1 MTIKLDDYHA
11 QLDALDPRVRG
22 TLEASFAEAA
32 RVMSPQGLH
41 NWLEGAKGL
50 SQLGRGNE
58 LVITYIQSMP
68 AVVKQ
73 VGEDVLKDCIVGA
86 MKLAS
91 MVSGEVI
98 QLMFDTLPTAAHRLG
113 DAELLRGYL
122 GLIHQLSAKVPRG
135 LRPMLSHLD
144 ELFGKLTLGG
154 LRRWALWGAQA
165 HLRDFPAQI
174 AYFDLKSADSQ
185 AMLQKE
191 RRGTLFI
198 DNQRKLNFYLRAFW
212 GRDFFMRPT
221 SGDYETREGY
231 RPFIESRVIHLPDA
245 FDDFAAQGSAN
256 AAGGP
261 SRLPASQD
269 TRTSLCVAES
279 AGAAAG
285 TTGKDLYRAT
295 AAHAAAHLVY
305 TKKPLS
311 MEQLNP
317 AQMFVIGLFEDARV
331 EALAI
336 REFPGMKQMWS
347 AFHAKVREVSC
358 STVPVVS
365 LLERLAYALLDEG
378 YHDDDG
384 LIQEMSAMFRSE
396 FAKRPGDNQS
406 SWDLGVTLYNKLGER
421 GGIPSLRVLESMAIP
436 YRDDNRYCWASDE
449 IAWHEAEYLP
459 APKQVRKYVTAMEM
473 VNELDCELAGDD
485 AQEIWVLDTPFYL
498 DQEGVTINE
507 LEGKEPVSEPYHY
520 QEWDYGVQLH
530 RPNWV
535 TVLEKRQQQGDPA
548 DIDRILAEN
557 KPVAAR
563 LRHII
568 DAMQPEG
575 VQRFRRQEDGEE
587 IDLNAAI
594 RAMID
599 IRMGQTPDPRI
610 NIRIVRKVRDLAVL
624 VLLDLS
630 ESTNEKLG
638 GSEKPVIQL
647 AREATA
653 LLSWAIDRVGDPFA
667 IHGFASD
674 SRHDVE
680 YFRFKDFKDSYSDG
694 VKAKLAGMQGGLSTR
709 MGGALRHA
717 ASFLLKQPEQK
728 KLILLVTDGEPAD
741 IDVRDPQY
749 LRHDTKK
756 AVEELATRG
765 VRTFCLTLD
774 PKADEYVARIFG
786 AKGYMVVD
794 HVNRLPERLP
804 MLYAGLTR

>member
-1 MTIKLDDYHA
+1 MTIDLKDYHA
-11 QLDALDPRVRG
+11 QLDGLDQHIRG
-22 TLEASFAEAA
+22 TLEGSFAEAA

-50 SQLGRGNE
+50 SQLGRGND
-58 LVITYIQSMP
+58 LVVTYIQAMP
-68 AVVKQ
+68 AVVKE
-73 VGEDVLKDCIVGA
+73 VGEDVLTDCITGA

-98 QLMFDTLPTAAHRLG
+98 QLLFDTLPTAANRLG

-122 GLIHQLSAKVPRG
+122 NLIHQLSAKVPRG
-135 LRPMLSHLD
+135 LRPMLAHLD
-144 ELFGKLTLGG
+144 ELFAKLTLGG

-198 DNQRKLNFYLRAFW
+198 DSQRKLNFYLRAFW
-212 GRDFFMRPT
+212 GRDFFLRPT
-221 SGDYETREGY
+221 SGDYEAREGY
-231 RPFIESRVIHLPDA
+231 KPFIETRIIHLPDA
-245 FDDFAAQGSAN
+245 YDDYAAHGSVN
-256 AAGGP
+256 AAG
-261 SRLPASQD
+261 D
-269 TRTSLCVAES
+269 RTS
-279 AGAAAG
+279 GAA
-285 TTGKDLYRAT
+285 TGISGRELYRAA

-305 TKKPLS
+305 TREPLS

-317 AQMFVIGLFEDARV
+317 VQMFLIGLFEDARV
-331 EALAI
+331 EHLAI
-336 REFPGMKQMWS
+336 REFPGMKQLWS
-347 AFHAKVREVSC
+347 QFHAKVREVSC
-358 STVPVVS
+358 PTDPVVG
-365 LLERLAYALLDEG
+365 LLERLAYALLDEN

-384 LIQEMSAMFRSE
+384 LIQEMAAAFREE
-396 FAKRPGDNQS
+396 FARRPDDNRL

-421 GGIPSLRVLESMAIP
+421 GGIPSLRVLESIAIP

-449 IAWHEAEYLP
+449 IAWHAAEYVP
-459 APKQVRKYVTAMEM
+459 APKQVRKHVTTMEM

-485 AQEIWVLDTPFYL
+485 AQEIWVLDEPFYL
-498 DQEGVTINE
+498 DQEGRTINE

-520 QEWDYGVQLH
+520 QEWDYSVQLH
-530 RPNWV
+530 RPNWA
-535 TVLEKRQQQGDPA
+535 TVLEKRQKQGDPGE
-548 DIDRILAEN
+548 IDRILTEN

-568 DAMQPEG
+568 DALQPEG
-575 VQRFRRQEDGEE
+575 VQRFRRQEDGDE

-599 IRMGQTPDPRI
+599 MRMGQTPDPRI

-638 GSEKPVIQL
+638 DSDKPVIQL
-647 AREATA
+647 AREATS

-667 IHGFASD
+667 IHGFSSD
-674 SRHDVE
+674 GRHDVQ
-680 YFRFKDFKDSYSDG
+680 YFRFKDFDDHYGDET
-694 VKAKLAGMQGGLSTR
+694 KARLAGMQGGLSTR
-709 MGGALRHA
+709 MGAALRHA

-728 KLILLVTDGEPAD
+728 KLILLVSDGEPAD

-765 VRTFCLTLD
+765 VHTFCLTLD
-774 PKADEYVARIFG
+774 PNADDYVARIFG
-786 AKGYMVVD
+786 PKGYMVVD

>member
-1 MTIKLDDYHA
+1 MSVDLKEYHE
-11 QLDALDPRVRG
+11 QLDELDPHVRS
-22 TLEASFAEAA
+22 TLEASFHEAA

-50 SQLGRGNE
+50 SQLGRGTE
-58 LVITYIQSMP
+58 LVVTYIQAMP
-68 AVVKQ
+68 VVVKE
-73 VGEDVLKDCIVGA
+73 VGEDILKDCITQA

-98 QLMFDTLPTAAHRLG
+98 QLMFDTLPTASSRLG
-113 DAELLRGYL
+113 DADLLRGYL
-122 GLIHQLSAKVPRG
+122 GLLHQLSAKTPRG
-135 LRPMLSHLD
+135 LRPMLSNLD
-144 ELFGKLTLGG
+144 QLFSKLTLGG

-165 HLRDFPAQI
+165 HQRDFQAQM

-231 RPFIESRVIHLPDA
+231 RPFIEMRVIHLPDA
-245 FDDFAAQGSAN
+245 YDDFAG
-256 AAGGP
+256 
-261 SRLPASQD
+261 LP
-269 TRTSLCVAES
+269 
-279 AGAAAG
+279 
-285 TTGKDLYRAT
+285 GKDLFRAS

-305 TKKPLS
+305 TTQPLS

-317 AQMFVIGLFEDARV
+317 AQMFLIGLFEDARV

-358 STVPVVS
+358 PTDPVVG
-365 LLERLAYALLDEG
+365 LLERLAYAMLDEG

-384 LIQEMSAMFRSE
+384 LVREMAKAFREE
-396 FAKRPGDNQS
+396 FAARPKDNQL
-406 SWDLGVTLYNKLGER
+406 SWDLGVTLYNKLGKQAS
-421 GGIPSLRVLESMAIP
+421 IPSLRVLESMAIP
-436 YRDDNRYCWASDE
+436 YRDDNRYIWSSDE
-449 IAWHEAEYLP
+449 IAWQAAEYIP
-459 APKQVRKYVTAMEM
+459 APKQVRKYVSVSEM
-473 VNELDCELAGDD
+473 VNEIDCELAGDD
-485 AQEIWVLDTPFYL
+485 AQEIWVLNTPFFL
-498 DQEGVTINE
+498 DQEGCTINE
-507 LEGKEPVSEPYHY
+507 LEGKEPVSEPVHY
-520 QEWDYGVQLH
+520 QEWDYSVQLH

-535 TVLEKRQQQGDPA
+535 TVLEKRQKKGDPA
-548 DIDRILAEN
+548 EIDRILTDN
-557 KPVAAR
+557 KPVASR

-599 IRMGQTPDPRI
+599 IRMGEMPDQRI
-610 NIRIVRKVRDLAVL
+610 NIRIERKVRDLALV

-638 GSEKPVIQL
+638 DSEKPVIQL
-647 AREATA
+647 AREACS

-674 SRHDVE
+674 GRHDVE
-680 YFRFKDFKDSYSDG
+680 YYRFKDFDDVYDDE

-709 MGGALRHA
+709 MGAALRHA
-717 ASFLLKQPEQK
+717 ASHLLRQREQK

-774 PKADEYVARIFG
+774 PKADDYVSRIFG
-786 AKGYMVVD
+786 PKSYMVVD
-794 HVNRLPERLP
+794 HVDRLPERLP

>member
-1 MTIKLDDYHA
+1 MSVDLKEYHA
-11 QLDALDPRVRG
+11 QLDEIDPHVRS

-58 LVITYIQSMP
+58 MVITYIQAMP
-68 AVVKQ
+68 AVAKEA
-73 VGEDVLKDCIVGA
+73 GEDVIKDCIVAA

-135 LRPMLSHLD
+135 LRPMLAHLD
-144 ELFGKLTLGG
+144 ELFSKLTLGG

-165 HLRDFPAQI
+165 HMRDFAAQI
-174 AYFDLKSADSQ
+174 DYFDLKSADSQ

-231 RPFIESRVIHLPDA
+231 KPFIETRVIHMPDA
-245 FDDFAAQGSAN
+245 FDDFAAQGGAN
-256 AAGGP
+256 AAGG
-261 SRLPASQD
+261 
-269 TRTSLCVAES
+269 RTSE
-279 AGAAAG
+279 AAAG

-305 TKKPLS
+305 TTRPLS

-347 AFHAKVREVSC
+347 AFHARVREVSC
-358 STVPVVS
+358 PTEPVVG
-365 LLERLAYALLDEG
+365 LLERLAYALLDEN

-384 LIQEMSAMFRSE
+384 LIREMAVAFREGFAM
-396 FAKRPGDNQS
+396 RPDDNQL
-406 SWDLGVTLYNKLGER
+406 SWDLGITLYNRLGER
-421 GGIPSLRVLESMAIP
+421 GSIPSLRVLESMAIP

-449 IAWHEAEYLP
+449 IAWHEAEYVP
-459 APKQVRKYVTAMEM
+459 APKQVRKYVSAMEM

-485 AQEIWVLDTPFYL
+485 AQEIWVLNTPFYL

-520 QEWDYGVQLH
+520 QEWDYNVQLH
-530 RPNWV
+530 RPSWV
-535 TVLEKRQQQGDPA
+535 TVLEKRQKQGDPA
-548 DIDRILAEN
+548 DIDRILTEN
-557 KPVAAR
+557 RPVASR

-599 IRMGQTPDPRI
+599 IRMGQMPDPRI
-610 NIRIVRKVRDLAVL
+610 NIRIERKVRDLAVL

-638 GSEKPVIQL
+638 DSEKPVIQL
-647 AREATA
+647 AREATS

-674 SRHDVE
+674 GRHDVE
-680 YFRFKDFKDSYSDG
+680 YYRFKDFKDSYNDD
-694 VKAKLAGMQGGLSTR
+694 VKARLAGMQGGLSTR
-709 MGGALRHA
+709 MGAALRHA

-756 AVEELATRG
+756 AVEEIATRG

-774 PKADEYVARIFG
+774 PNADDYVSRIFG
-786 AKGYMVVD
+786 SKSYMVVD
-794 HVNRLPERLP
+794 HVSRLPERLP
-804 MLYAGLTR
+804 LLYAGLTR

>member
-1 MTIKLDDYHA
+1 MSIDLKEYHA
-11 QLDALDPRVRG
+11 QLDELDPHVRA

-50 SQLGRGNE
+50 SQLGRGSE
-58 LVITYIQSMP
+58 LVITYIQAMP
-68 AVVKQ
+68 VVVKD
-73 VGEDVLKDCIVGA
+73 VGEDILKDCITQA

-98 QLMFDTLPTAAHRLG
+98 QLLFDTLPTAAKRLG
-113 DAELLRGYL
+113 DADLLRGYL
-122 GLIHQLSAKVPRG
+122 GLIHQLSAKVPRS

-144 ELFGKLTLGG
+144 ELFSKLTLGG

-165 HLRDFPAQI
+165 HQRDFEAQMK
-174 AYFDLKSADSQ
+174 YFDLKSADSQ

-231 RPFIESRVIHLPDA
+231 KPFIETRVIHMPDA
-245 FDDFAAQGSAN
+245 YDDFAG
-256 AAGGP
+256 
-261 SRLPASQD
+261 LP
-269 TRTSLCVAES
+269 
-279 AGAAAG
+279 
-285 TTGKDLYRAT
+285 GKDLYRAT

-305 TKKPLS
+305 TQRPMS

-317 AQMFVIGLFEDARV
+317 AQMFIIGLFEDARV

-358 STVPVVS
+358 STDPVIS
-365 LLERLAYALLDEG
+365 LLERLAYALLDEN
-378 YHDDDG
+378 YVDDDG
-384 LIQEMSAMFRSE
+384 LIVEMASAFREE
-396 FAKRPGDNQS
+396 FANRPEDNQL
-406 SWDLGVTLYNKLGER
+406 SWDLGVTLYNKLGKR

-436 YRDDNRYCWASDE
+436 YRDDNRYCWANDE
-449 IAWHEAEYLP
+449 IAWQEAEYIP
-459 APKQVRKYVTAMEM
+459 APKQVRKYVSVTEM
-473 VNELDCELAGDD
+473 ANEIDCELAGDD
-485 AQEIWVLDTPFYL
+485 AQEIWVLNTPFYL
-498 DQEGVTINE
+498 DQEGCTINE
-507 LEGKEPVSEPYHY
+507 LEGKEPVSEPFHY
-520 QEWDYGVQLH
+520 QEWDYNVQLH
-530 RPNWV
+530 RPGWT
-535 TVLEKRQQQGDPA
+535 TVLEKRQKKGDPA
-548 DIDRILAEN
+548 DIDKILTEN
-557 KPVAAR
+557 KPVASR

-599 IRMGQTPDPRI
+599 IRMGEMPDPRI
-610 NIRIVRKVRDLAVL
+610 NIRIERKVRDLALV

-638 GSEKPVIQL
+638 DSEKPVIQL
-647 AREATA
+647 AREACS

-674 SRHDVE
+674 GRHDVE
-680 YFRFKDFKDSYSDG
+680 YYRFKDFRDG
-694 VKAKLAGMQGGLSTR
+694 YNDDVKARLAGMQGGLSTR
-709 MGGALRHA
+709 MGAALRHA
-717 ASFLLKQPEQK
+717 ASFLFKQPEQK

-774 PKADEYVARIFG
+774 PNADDYVARIFG

>member
-1 MTIKLDDYHA
+1 MSVDLREYHQ
-11 QLDALDPRVRG
+11 QLDELNPHVRG

-58 LVITYIQSMP
+58 LVITYIQAMP
-68 AVVKQ
+68 AVVKE
-73 VGEDVLKDCIVGA
+73 VGEDIIVDTITSA

-98 QLMFDTLPTAAHRLG
+98 QLMFDTLPTAANRLG

-122 GLIHQLSAKVPRG
+122 GLIHQLSSKVPRG

-144 ELFGKLTLGG
+144 ELFSKLTLGG

-165 HLRDFPAQI
+165 HMRDFAAQME
-174 AYFDLKSADSQ
+174 YFDLKSADSQ

-231 RPFIESRVIHLPDA
+231 RPFIEARVIHLPDA
-245 FDDFAAQGSAN
+245 FDDFAG
-256 AAGGP
+256 
-261 SRLPASQD
+261 LP
-269 TRTSLCVAES
+269 
-279 AGAAAG
+279 
-285 TTGKDLYRAT
+285 GKDLYRAS

-305 TKKPLS
+305 TTKPLS

-317 AQMFVIGLFEDARV
+317 AQMFIIGLFEDARV

-336 REFPGMKQMWS
+336 HEFPGMKQML
-347 AFHAKVREVSC
+347 APFHARVREVSC
-358 STVPVVS
+358 PTDPAVGF
-365 LLERLAYALLDEG
+365 LERLAYALLDES
-378 YHDDDG
+378 YHDDDS
-384 LIQEMSAMFRSE
+384 LIAETAAAFRAG
-396 FAKRPGDNQS
+396 FATRPEDNQL
-406 SWDLGVTLYNKLGER
+406 SWDLGVTLYNQLAVR
-421 GGIPSLRVLESMAIP
+421 AAIPSLRVLESMAIP

-449 IAWHEAEYLP
+449 IAWQEAEYIP
-459 APKQVRKYVTAMEM
+459 APKQVRKHVTAMDM

-520 QEWDYGVQLH
+520 QEWDYNVQLH
-530 RPNWV
+530 RPGWV
-535 TVLEKRQQQGDPA
+535 TVLEKRQKKGDPQ
-548 DIDRILAEN
+548 DIDRILTDN

-610 NIRIVRKVRDLAVL
+610 NIRIVRKVRDLALV

-647 AREATA
+647 AREATS

-674 SRHDVE
+674 GRHDVE
-680 YFRFKDFKDSYSDG
+680 YYRFKDFKDSYNDD

-709 MGGALRHA
+709 MGAALRHA

-774 PKADEYVARIFG
+774 PNADDYVARIFG
-786 AKGYMVVD
+786 PKGYMVVD
-794 HVNRLPERLP
+794 DVNRLPERLP

>member
-1 MTIKLDDYHA
+1 
-11 QLDALDPRVRG
+11 
-22 TLEASFAEAA
+22 
-32 RVMSPQGLH
+32 
-41 NWLEGAKGL
+41 
-50 SQLGRGNE
+50 
-58 LVITYIQSMP
+58 
-68 AVVKQ
+68 
-73 VGEDVLKDCIVGA
+73 
-86 MKLAS
+86 
-91 MVSGEVI
+91 
-98 QLMFDTLPTAAHRLG
+98 
-113 DAELLRGYL
+113 
-122 GLIHQLSAKVPRG
+122 
-135 LRPMLSHLD
+135 MLSHLD
-144 ELFGKLTLGG
+144 ELFAKLTLGG

-165 HLRDFPAQI
+165 HQRDFQAQM
-174 AYFDLKSADSQ
+174 AYFDLKSADSH

-231 RPFIESRVIHLPDA
+231 KPFIESRVIHLPDA
-245 FDDFAAQGSAN
+245 YDDFAGLPGKELFR
-256 AAGGP
+256 AA
-261 SRLPASQD
+261 
-269 TRTSLCVAES
+269 
-279 AGAAAG
+279 
-285 TTGKDLYRAT
+285 

-305 TKKPLS
+305 TRQPLS
-311 MEQLNP
+311 MEALNP
-317 AQMFVIGLFEDARV
+317 AQMFVIGLIEDARV
-331 EALAI
+331 EALAV

-347 AFHAKVREVSC
+347 QFHAKVSEVSC
-358 STVPVVS
+358 PTDPVVG
-365 LLERLAYALLDEG
+365 LLERLAYALLDDSVQVE
-378 YHDDDG
+378 DE
-384 LIQEMSAMFRSE
+384 LIRETVSSFRE
-396 FAKRPGDNQS
+396 EVAKRPGDNQL
-406 SWDLGVTLYNKLGER
+406 SWDIGVTLYNKLGKR
-421 GGIPSLRVLESMAIP
+421 AAIPSLRVLESMAIP
-436 YRDDNRYCWASDE
+436 YRDDNRYLWSSDE
-449 IAWHEAEYLP
+449 IAWHAAEYVP
-459 APKQVRKYVTAMEM
+459 APRQVRKYVSVTEM
-473 VNELDCELAGDD
+473 ANEIDCELAGDD

-520 QEWDYGVQLH
+520 QEWDYNVQLH

-535 TVLEKRQQQGDPA
+535 TVLEKRQKKGDPQE
-548 DIDRILAEN
+548 IDKILVEN
-557 KPVAAR
+557 KPVASR

-568 DAMQPEG
+568 DAMQLEG

-599 IRMGQTPDPRI
+599 IRMGQMPDQRI
-610 NIRIVRKVRDLAVL
+610 NIRIVRKVRDLALV

-638 GSEKPVIQL
+638 DSEKPVIQL
-647 AREATA
+647 AREATS

-674 SRHDVE
+674 GRHDVE
-680 YFRFKDFKDSYSDG
+680 YYRFKDFKDSYSDE
-694 VKAKLAGMQGGLSTR
+694 VKARLAGMQGGLSTR
-709 MGGALRHA
+709 MGAALRHA
-717 ASFLLKQPEQK
+717 ATFLWKQPEQK

-774 PKADEYVARIFG
+774 PNADDYVSRIFG
-786 AKGYMVVD
+786 PKGYMVVD

>member
-1 MTIKLDDYHA
+1 MSVDLKQYHE
-11 QLDALDPRVRG
+11 QLDQLDPHVRD

-68 AVVKQ
+68 AVAKEA
-73 VGEDVLKDCIVGA
+73 GEEVIKDAIVAA

-98 QLMFDTLPTAAHRLG
+98 QLMFDTLPTAANRLG

-122 GLIHQLSAKVPRG
+122 GLIHQLSSKVPRG
-135 LRPMLSHLD
+135 LRPMLAHLD

-165 HLRDFPAQI
+165 HLRDFAAQLE
-174 AYFDLKSADSQ
+174 YFDLKSADSQ

-231 RPFIESRVIHLPDA
+231 KPYIETRVIHMPDA
-245 FDDFAAQGSAN
+245 FDDFAG
-256 AAGGP
+256 
-261 SRLPASQD
+261 LP
-269 TRTSLCVAES
+269 
-279 AGAAAG
+279 
-285 TTGKDLYRAT
+285 GKDLYRAT

-331 EALAI
+331 EALAV
-336 REFPGMKQMWS
+336 REFPGMKQMWG

-358 STVPVVS
+358 PTSPIVS
-365 LLERLAYALLDEG
+365 LLERLAYALLDEN

-384 LIQEMSAMFRSE
+384 LVQEMAAAFREE
-396 FAKRPGDNQS
+396 FVRRPDDNQL

-449 IAWHEAEYLP
+449 IAWHEAEYIP
-459 APKQVRKYVTAMEM
+459 APKQVRKYVSAIEM
-473 VNELDCELAGDD
+473 ANEVDCELAGDD
-485 AQEIWVLDTPFYL
+485 AQEIWVLNTPFYL
-498 DQEGVTINE
+498 DQEGVTINS
-507 LEGKEPVSEPYHY
+507 LEGKEPVSEPFHY
-520 QEWDYGVQLH
+520 QEWDYNVQLH
-530 RPNWV
+530 RPSWA
-535 TVLEKRQQQGDPA
+535 TVLEKRQKQGDPQE
-548 DIDRILAEN
+548 IDRILTEN
-557 KPVAAR
+557 RPVASR

-599 IRMGQTPDPRI
+599 IRMGEMPDPRI
-610 NIRIVRKVRDLAVL
+610 NIRIERKVRDLALV

-638 GSEKPVIQL
+638 DSDKPVIQL

-674 SRHDVE
+674 GRHDVQ
-680 YFRFKDFKDSYSDG
+680 YYRFKDFDDDYNDE

-709 MGGALRHA
+709 MGAALRHA
-717 ASFLLKQPEQK
+717 ASFLFRQREQK

-774 PKADEYVARIFG
+774 PHADDYVARIFG
-786 AKGYMVVD
+786 PKGYMVVD

>member
-1 MTIKLDDYHA
+1 MSISLDDYHA
-11 QLDALDPRVRG
+11 QLDALDPRVRD
-22 TLEASFAEAA
+22 TLAASFAEAA

-58 LVITYIQSMP
+58 LVITYIQAMP
-68 AVVKQ
+68 AVVKE
-73 VGEDVLKDCIVGA
+73 VGEDVIKDCIGA
-86 MKLAS
+86 ALKLAS

-98 QLMFDTLPTAAHRLG
+98 QLMFDTLPTAAGRLG

-135 LRPMLSHLD
+135 LRPMLGHLD
-144 ELFGKLTLGG
+144 ELFAKLTLGG

-165 HLRDFPAQI
+165 HLRDFPAQL
-174 AYFDLKSADSQ
+174 AYFDIQSADSQ
-185 AMLQKE
+185 QVLQKE

-212 GRDFFMRPT
+212 GRDFFLRPT
-221 SGDYETREGY
+221 SGDFETRAGY
-231 RPFIESRVIHLPDA
+231 RPFIEQRVIHLPDA
-245 FDDFAAQGSAN
+245 YDEFAGLS
-256 AAGGP
+256 
-261 SRLPASQD
+261 
-269 TRTSLCVAES
+269 
-279 AGAAAG
+279 
-285 TTGKDLYRAT
+285 GKELYRAA
-295 AAHAAAHLVY
+295 AAHAAAHLAY
-305 TKKPLS
+305 TRKPLS
-311 MEQLNP
+311 MEALNP
-317 AQMFVIGLFEDARV
+317 AQMFMIALFEDARV

-336 REFPGMKQMWS
+336 REFPGMRQMWS
-347 AFHAKVREVSC
+347 AFHAKVKEVSC
-358 STVPVVS
+358 PTDQTVAF
-365 LLERLAYALLDEG
+365 LERLAYALIDERNQG
-378 YHDDDG
+378 G
-384 LIQEMSAMFRSE
+384 GALIAETAAAFRAE
-396 FAKRPGDNQS
+396 FAKRPDDNQLC
-406 SWDLGVTLYNKLGER
+406 WDLGVTLYNRLAAQGA
-421 GGIPSLRVLESMAIP
+421 IPSLRVLESMAIP

-449 IAWHEAEYLP
+449 IAWQAAEYVP
-459 APKQVRKYVTAMEM
+459 APKQVRKYVTAMDM

-485 AQEIWVLDTPFYL
+485 AQEIWVLNTPFFL
-498 DQEGVTINE
+498 DQEGRTLNE
-507 LEGKEPVSEPYHY
+507 LEGKEPVSEPVHY
-520 QEWDYGVQLH
+520 PEWDYTVQLH
-530 RPNWV
+530 RPGWA
-535 TVLEKRQQQGDPA
+535 TVLEKCQKKGDPA
-548 DIDRILAEN
+548 DIDAILTAN

-563 LRHII
+563 LRHVI

-594 RAMID
+594 RAMLD

-638 GSEKPVIQL
+638 DSEKPVIQL

-674 SRHDVE
+674 GRHDVQ
-680 YFRFKDFKDSYSDG
+680 YYRFKDFGDHYDET
-694 VKAKLAGMQGGLSTR
+694 VKARLAGMRGGLSTR
-709 MGGALRHA
+709 MGAALRHA
-717 ASFLLKQPEQK
+717 AQFLWRQPEQK
-728 KLILLVTDGEPAD
+728 KLILLVSDGEPAD

-756 AVEELATRG
+756 AVEELAARG

-774 PKADEYVARIFG
+774 PKADDYVARIFG

>member
-1 MTIKLDDYHA
+1 MTVKLDDYKDSLEQIEPH
-11 QLDALDPRVRG
+11 VRD
-22 TLEASFAEAA
+22 TLKESFAEAA

-50 SQLGRGNE
+50 SQLGRGND
-58 LVITYIQSMP
+58 LVVTYIQAMP
-68 AVVKQ
+68 AVVKE
-73 VGEDVLKDCIVGA
+73 VGEDVLKDCITSA
-86 MKLAS
+86 MKLSS

-98 QLMFDTLPTAAHRLG
+98 QLLFDTLPTAANRLG
-113 DAELLRGYL
+113 DAELMRGYL
-122 GLIHQLSAKVPRG
+122 NLIHQLSARVPRG
-135 LRPMLSHLD
+135 LRPMLGHLD

-165 HLRDFPAQI
+165 HMRDFQTQI

-198 DNQRKLNFYLRAFW
+198 DSQRKLNFYLRAFW
-212 GRDFFMRPT
+212 GRDFFLRPT
-221 SGDYETREGY
+221 SGDYEAREGY
-231 RPFIESRVIHLPDA
+231 KPFIETRIVHLPDA
-245 FDDFAAQGSAN
+245 YDDFAG
-256 AAGGP
+256 
-261 SRLPASQD
+261 LPG
-269 TRTSLCVAES
+269 R
-279 AGAAAG
+279 
-285 TTGKDLYRAT
+285 DLYRAA

-305 TKKPLS
+305 TREPLS

-317 AQMFVIGLFEDARV
+317 VQMFLIGLFEDARI
-331 EALAI
+331 EGLAI
-336 REFPGMKQMWS
+336 REFPGMRQLWS
-347 AFHAKVREVSC
+347 PFHEKVREVSC
-358 STVPVVS
+358 PIDPVVG
-365 LLERLAYALLDEG
+365 LLERLSYALLDDD

-384 LIQEMSAMFRSE
+384 LIQEMTADFREE
-396 FAKRPGDNQS
+396 FARRPEDNQL

-436 YRDDNRYCWASDE
+436 YRDDNRYIWASDE
-449 IAWHEAEYLP
+449 IAMHEAEYIP
-459 APKQVRKYVTAMEM
+459 APKQVRKHVTTMDM

-485 AQEIWVLDTPFYL
+485 AQEIWVLDEPFYL
-498 DQEGVTINE
+498 DQEGCTINE

-520 QEWDYGVQLH
+520 QEWDYNVQLH
-530 RPNWV
+530 RPNWA
-535 TVLEKRQQQGDPA
+535 TVLEKRQKKGDPQ
-548 DIDRILAEN
+548 DIDRILTEN
-557 KPVAAR
+557 KPVASR

-568 DAMQPEG
+568 DALQPEG

-610 NIRIVRKVRDLAVL
+610 NVRIVRKVRDLAVL

-647 AREATA
+647 AREATS

-674 SRHDVE
+674 GRHDVQ
-680 YFRFKDFKDSYSDG
+680 YYRFKDFKDAYSDE

-709 MGGALRHA
+709 MGAALRHA
-717 ASFLLKQPEQK
+717 ASFLFRQPEQK
-728 KLILLVTDGEPAD
+728 KLILLVSDGEPAD

-765 VRTFCLTLD
+765 VHTFCLTLD
-774 PKADEYVARIFG
+774 PNADDYVSRIFG
-786 AKGYMVVD
+786 TKNYMVVD

>member
-1 MTIKLDDYHA
+1 MSVSLKDYKET
-11 QLDALDPRVRG
+11 LEEIDPHIRT
-22 TLEASFAEAA
+22 TLEASFTEAA

-41 NWLEGAKGL
+41 NWLEGARGL

-58 LVITYIQSMP
+58 LVTTYVQEMP
-68 AVVKQ
+68 AVVKE
-73 VGEDVLKDCIVGA
+73 VGEDVLKDCVTEA

-98 QLMFDTLPTAAHRLG
+98 QLLFDTLPTAAQRLG

-122 GLIHQLSAKVPRG
+122 GLIRQLSAKAPRG

-165 HLRDFPAQI
+165 HQRDFQAQL

-191 RRGTLFI
+191 RRGTLLI

-231 RPFIESRVIHLPDA
+231 KPFIETRVIHLPDA
-245 FDDFAAQGSAN
+245 YDNFAGLPGKELFR
-256 AAGGP
+256 AA
-261 SRLPASQD
+261 
-269 TRTSLCVAES
+269 
-279 AGAAAG
+279 
-285 TTGKDLYRAT
+285 

-305 TKKPLS
+305 TREPLS
-311 MEQLNP
+311 MEALNP
-317 AQMFVIGLFEDARV
+317 AQMFLIGLFEDARV
-331 EALAI
+331 EAMAI
-336 REFPGMKQMWS
+336 KEFPGMKQMWS
-347 AFHAKVREVSC
+347 QFHAKVREVSC
-358 STVPVVS
+358 STEPVVG
-365 LLERLAYALLDEG
+365 LLERLAFALLDEK

-384 LIQEMSAMFRSE
+384 LIREMVVSFREE
-396 FAKRPGDNQS
+396 FDKRPQDNRL
-406 SWDLGVTLYNKLGER
+406 SWDLGVTLYNKLGKR
-421 GGIPSLRVLESMAIP
+421 GAIPSLRVLESMAIP
-436 YRDDNRYCWASDE
+436 YRDDNRYLWASDE
-449 IAWHEAEYLP
+449 IAWHEAEYVP
-459 APKQVRKYVTAMEM
+459 APKQVRKYVSVTEM
-473 VNELDCELAGDD
+473 ANEIDCELAGDD
-485 AQEIWVLDTPFYL
+485 AQEIWVLNTPFFL
-498 DQEGVTINE
+498 DQEGCTINE
-507 LEGKEPVSEPYHY
+507 LEGKEPVSEPHHY

-535 TVLEKRQQQGDPA
+535 TVLEKRPKKGDPG
-548 DIDRILAEN
+548 DIDRILTEH

-568 DAMQPEG
+568 DALQPEG

-599 IRMGQTPDPRI
+599 MRMGQMPDTRI
-610 NIRIVRKVRDLAVL
+610 NIRIERKVRDLAVL

-638 GSEKPVIQL
+638 DSEKPVIQL
-647 AREATA
+647 AREATS

-674 SRHDVE
+674 GRHDVE
-680 YFRFKDFKDSYSDG
+680 YYRFKDFDDHYSDET
-694 VKAKLAGMQGGLSTR
+694 KAKLAGMQGGLSTR
-709 MGGALRHA
+709 MGAALRHA

-728 KLILLVTDGEPAD
+728 KLILLVSDGEPAD

-765 VRTFCLTLD
+765 VHTYCLTLD
-774 PKADEYVARIFG
+774 PNADDYVSRIFG
-786 AKGYMVVD
+786 IKNYMVVD

>member
-1 MTIKLDDYHA
+1 MTIDLKDYHA
-11 QLDALDPRVRG
+11 QLDGLDQHVRD
-22 TLEASFAEAA
+22 TLEGSFAEAA
-32 RVMSPQGLH
+32 RVMTPQGLH

-50 SQLGRGNE
+50 SQLGRGND
-58 LVITYIQSMP
+58 LVVTYIQAMP
-68 AVVKQ
+68 AVVKE
-73 VGEDVLKDCIVGA
+73 VGEDVLKDCIISA

-98 QLMFDTLPTAAHRLG
+98 QLLFDTLPTAANRLG
-113 DAELLRGYL
+113 DADLFRGYL
-122 GLIHQLSAKVPRG
+122 NLIHQLSAKVPRG
-135 LRPMLSHLD
+135 LRPMLAHLD
-144 ELFGKLTLGG
+144 ELFAKLTLGG

-165 HLRDFPAQI
+165 HMRDFPAQI

-198 DNQRKLNFYLRAFW
+198 DSQRKLNFYLRAFW
-212 GRDFFMRPT
+212 GRDFFLRPT
-221 SGDYETREGY
+221 SGDYEAREGY
-231 RPFIESRVIHLPDA
+231 KPFIETRIIHLPDA
-245 FDDFAAQGSAN
+245 YDDFAG
-256 AAGGP
+256 
-261 SRLPASQD
+261 LP
-269 TRTSLCVAES
+269 
-279 AGAAAG
+279 
-285 TTGKDLYRAT
+285 GKDLYRAA

-305 TKKPLS
+305 TREPLS

-317 AQMFVIGLFEDARV
+317 VQMFLIGLFEDARV
-331 EALAI
+331 EHRAI
-336 REFPGMKQMWS
+336 REFPGMKQLWS
-347 AFHAKVREVSC
+347 QFHAKVREVSC
-358 STVPVVS
+358 ATNPVVG
-365 LLERLAYALLDEG
+365 LLERLAYALLDEN

-384 LIQEMSAMFRSE
+384 LIREITTAFREE
-396 FAKRPGDNQS
+396 FAKRPEDNRLA
-406 SWDLGVTLYNKLGER
+406 WDLGVTLYNKLGER

-449 IAWHEAEYLP
+449 IAWHEAEYVP
-459 APKQVRKYVTAMEM
+459 APKQVRKHVTTMEM

-485 AQEIWVLDTPFYL
+485 AQEIWVLDEPFYL
-498 DQEGVTINE
+498 DQEGCTINE

-520 QEWDYGVQLH
+520 QEWDYSVQLH
-530 RPNWV
+530 RPNWA
-535 TVLEKRQQQGDPA
+535 TVLEKRQKKGDPQE
-548 DIDRILAEN
+548 IDRILTEN

-568 DAMQPEG
+568 DALQPEG
-575 VQRFRRQEDGEE
+575 VQRFRRQEDGDE

-599 IRMGQTPDPRI
+599 MRMGQTPDTRI

-647 AREATA
+647 AREATS

-674 SRHDVE
+674 GRHDVQ
-680 YFRFKDFKDSYSDG
+680 YYRFKDFDDHYGDEA
-694 VKAKLAGMQGGLSTR
+694 KAKLAGMTGGLSTR
-709 MGGALRHA
+709 MGAALRHA

-728 KLILLVTDGEPAD
+728 KLILLVSDGEPAD

-765 VRTFCLTLD
+765 VHTFCLTLD
-774 PKADEYVARIFG
+774 PNADDYVSRIFG
-786 AKGYMVVD
+786 TKNYMVVD

>member
-1 MTIKLDDYHA
+1 MSIDLKEYHE
-11 QLDALDPRVRG
+11 QLDQLDPHVRA
-22 TLEASFAEAA
+22 TLESSFAEAA

-68 AVVKQ
+68 VVVKE
-73 VGEDVLKDCIVGA
+73 VGEDILVDCITQA

-98 QLMFDTLPTAAHRLG
+98 QLMFDTLPTAANRLG
-113 DAELLRGYL
+113 DADLMRGYL
-122 GLIHQLSAKVPRG
+122 GLIHQLSAKTPRG
-135 LRPMLSHLD
+135 LRPMLSNL
-144 ELFGKLTLGG
+144 EQLFAKLTLGG

-165 HLRDFPAQI
+165 HQRDFQAQM

-231 RPFIESRVIHLPDA
+231 KPFIEMRVIHLPDA
-245 FDDFAAQGSAN
+245 YDDFSG
-256 AAGGP
+256 
-261 SRLPASQD
+261 LP
-269 TRTSLCVAES
+269 
-279 AGAAAG
+279 
-285 TTGKDLYRAT
+285 GKDLYRAT

-305 TKKPLS
+305 TTKPLS
-311 MEQLNP
+311 MEQLSP
-317 AQMFVIGLFEDARV
+317 AQMFLIGLFEDARV

-336 REFPGMKQMWS
+336 RKFPGMKQMWS

-358 STVPVVS
+358 PTDPVVG
-365 LLERLAYALLDEG
+365 LLERLAYAMLDEG

-384 LIQEMSAMFRSE
+384 LVREMAAAFREE
-396 FAKRPGDNQS
+396 FKARPEDNQL
-406 SWDLGVTLYNKLGER
+406 SWDLGVTLYNKLGKR
-421 GGIPSLRVLESMAIP
+421 ASIPSLRVLESMAIP
-436 YRDDNRYCWASDE
+436 YRDDNRYIWSSDE
-449 IAWHEAEYLP
+449 IAWQAAEYIP
-459 APKQVRKYVTAMEM
+459 APKQVRKYVSVSEM
-473 VNELDCELAGDD
+473 VNEIDCELAGDD
-485 AQEIWVLDTPFYL
+485 AQEIWVLNTPFFL
-498 DQEGVTINE
+498 DQEGCTINE
-507 LEGKEPVSEPYHY
+507 LEGKEPVSEPVHY
-520 QEWDYGVQLH
+520 QEWDYSVQLH

-535 TVLEKRQQQGDPA
+535 TVLEKRQKKGDPQE
-548 DIDRILAEN
+548 IDKILTEN
-557 KPVAAR
+557 KPVASR

-599 IRMGQTPDPRI
+599 IRMGEMPDQRI
-610 NIRIVRKVRDLAVL
+610 NIRIERKVRDLALV

-638 GSEKPVIQL
+638 DSEKPVIQL
-647 AREATA
+647 AREATS

-674 SRHDVE
+674 GRHDVE
-680 YFRFKDFKDSYSDG
+680 YYRFKDFEDG
-694 VKAKLAGMQGGLSTR
+694 YNDEVKAKLAGMQGGLSTR
-709 MGGALRHA
+709 MGAALRHA
-717 ASFLLKQPEQK
+717 ASFLFKQREQK

-765 VRTFCLTLD
+765 VHTFCLTLD
-774 PKADEYVARIFG
+774 PNADQYVSRIFG
-786 AKGYMVVD
+786 QKGFMVVD
-794 HVNRLPERLP
+794 DVNRLPERLP

>member
-1 MTIKLDDYHA
+1 MTINLDDYKDYLEA
-11 QLDALDPRVRG
+11 AEARVRD
-22 TLEASFAEAA
+22 TLQESFSEAA
-32 RVMSPQGLH
+32 RVMSPQALH

-50 SQLGRGNE
+50 SQLGRGSE
-58 LVITYIQSMP
+58 LVATYIQAMP
-68 AVVKQ
+68 AVVKE
-73 VGEDVLKDCIVGA
+73 VGEDVLKDCIISA
-86 MKLAS
+86 MKLSS

-98 QLMFDTLPTAAHRLG
+98 QMMFGTLPTAANRLG
-113 DAELLRGYL
+113 DAELFRGYL

-135 LRPMLSHLD
+135 LRPLLAHLD
-144 ELFGKLTLGG
+144 ELFSKLTLGG

-165 HLRDFPAQI
+165 HMRDFPAQI
-174 AYFDLKSADSQ
+174 AYFDLKSADSL

-191 RRGTLFI
+191 RRGTLLV

-231 RPFIESRVIHLPDA
+231 RPFIETRVIHLPDA
-245 FDDFAAQGSAN
+245 FDDFAG
-256 AAGGP
+256 
-261 SRLPASQD
+261 LPG
-269 TRTSLCVAES
+269 RE
-279 AGAAAG
+279 
-285 TTGKDLYRAT
+285 LYRAA
-295 AAHAAAHLVY
+295 AAHAATHLVY
-305 TKKPLS
+305 TKQPLS

-317 AQMFVIGLFEDARV
+317 VQMFMISLFEDARV
-331 EALAI
+331 EGLAI
-336 REFPGMKQMWS
+336 REFPGMKQLW
-347 AFHAKVREVSC
+347 AQFHAKVREVSC
-358 STVPVVS
+358 PTEPVVGF
-365 LLERLAYALLDEG
+365 LERLSYALLDEF
-378 YHDDDG
+378 YHDDDN
-384 LIQEMSAMFRSE
+384 LITETAAAFRAE
-396 FAKRPGDNQS
+396 FATRPEDNRI
-406 SWDLGVTLYNKLGER
+406 SWDLGVTLYNRLAER
-421 GGIPSLRVLESMAIP
+421 GAIPSLRVLESMAIP

-449 IAWHEAEYLP
+449 IAWHEAEYVP
-459 APKQVRKYVTAMEM
+459 APKQVRKYVSTMEM

-485 AQEIWVLDTPFYL
+485 AQEIWVLDQPFYL
-498 DQEGVTINE
+498 DQEGCTINS
-507 LEGKEPVSEPYHY
+507 LEGKEPVSEPCHY
-520 QEWDYGVQLH
+520 QEWDYTVQLH
-530 RPNWV
+530 RPNWT
-535 TVLEKRQQQGDPA
+535 TVLEKRQRKGDPA
-548 DIDRILAEN
+548 AIDKILTDN
-557 KPVAAR
+557 KPVASR

-575 VQRFRRQEDGEE
+575 VQRFRHQEDGEE

-599 IRMGQTPDPRI
+599 IRMGQMPDPRI

-638 GSEKPVIQL
+638 DSDKPVIQL
-647 AREATA
+647 AREATS

-674 SRHDVE
+674 GRHDVQ
-680 YFRFKDFKDSYSDG
+680 YYRFKDFDDSYDDD
-694 VKAKLAGMQGGLSTR
+694 VKARLAGMQGGLSTR
-709 MGGALRHA
+709 MGAALRHA
-717 ASFLLKQPEQK
+717 AQFLRKQPEQK

-756 AVEELATRG
+756 AVEELATCG

-774 PKADEYVARIFG
+774 PHADDYVSRIFG
-786 AKGYMVVD
+786 PKGYMVVD

>member
-1 MTIKLDDYHA
+1 MSIDLKDYHE
-11 QLDALDPRVRG
+11 QLDVLDPHVRG

-58 LVITYIQSMP
+58 LVITYIQAMP
-68 AVVKQ
+68 SVAKE
-73 VGEDVLKDCIVGA
+73 VGEEVIKDCIVEA

-98 QLMFDTLPTAAHRLG
+98 QLLFDTLPTAASRLG

-135 LRPMLSHLD
+135 LRPMLAHLD
-144 ELFGKLTLGG
+144 ELFSKLTLGG

-165 HLRDFPAQI
+165 HQRDFAAQL

-198 DNQRKLNFYLRAFW
+198 DNQRRLNFYLRAFW

-231 RPFIESRVIHLPDA
+231 KPFIETRVIHLADA
-245 FDDFAAQGSAN
+245 YDDFAG
-256 AAGGP
+256 
-261 SRLPASQD
+261 LP
-269 TRTSLCVAES
+269 
-279 AGAAAG
+279 
-285 TTGKDLYRAT
+285 GKDLYRAA

-317 AQMFVIGLFEDARV
+317 AQMFTIGLFEDARV
-331 EALAI
+331 EFLAVQ
-336 REFPGMKQMWS
+336 EFPGMKQMW
-347 AFHAKVREVSC
+347 AQFHAKVREVSC
-358 STVPVVS
+358 PTDPVVGF
-365 LLERLAYALLDEG
+365 LERLVYALLDES

-384 LIQEMSAMFRSE
+384 LIQEMAAGFRAE
-396 FAKRPGDNQS
+396 LATRAQDNQI
-406 SWDLGVTLYNKLGER
+406 SWDFGVTLCNRLGER
-421 GGIPSLRVLESMAIP
+421 GAIPSLRVLESMAIP

-449 IAWHEAEYLP
+449 IAWHEAEYVP
-459 APKQVRKYVTAMEM
+459 AAQQVRKYVSVMDM
-473 VNELDCELAGDD
+473 VNELDNELAGDD
-485 AQEIWVLDTPFYL
+485 AQEVWVLDTPFFL
-498 DQEGVTINE
+498 DQEGCTINE
-507 LEGKEPVSEPYHY
+507 LEGKEPVSEPHHY
-520 QEWDYGVQLH
+520 QEWDYTVQLH

-535 TVLEKRQQQGDPA
+535 TVLEKRQKKGDPT
-548 DIDRILAEN
+548 DIDRILTDN
-557 KPVAAR
+557 RPVASR

-575 VQRFRRQEDGEE
+575 VQRFRRQEDGDE

-599 IRMGQTPDPRI
+599 IRMGQTPDSRI
-610 NIRIVRKVRDLAVL
+610 NIRIVRKVRDLAIV

-638 GSEKPVIQL
+638 DSEKPVIQL

-653 LLSWAIDRVGDPFA
+653 LLSWAIDGVGDPFA

-674 SRHDVE
+674 GRHDVE
-680 YFRFKDFKDSYSDG
+680 YYRFKDFNDYYDDS

-709 MGGALRHA
+709 MGAALRHA
-717 ASFLLKQPEQK
+717 ASFLLRQPEQK

-756 AVEELATRG
+756 AVEELAARG

-774 PKADEYVARIFG
+774 PHADDYVSRIFG
-786 AKGYMVVD
+786 PKGYMVVD